1 MAAGANSDRNKA
13 LDDRKR
19 RAAGR
24 TSDRGPERQ
33 AIADFQGKSSA
44 QTRGTI
50 AGASGKEGKANRKSA
65 SVLEGGGGGG
75 AAPSDKADVGE
86 SRRKNR

>member
-24 TSDRGPERQ
+24 MADRGPERQ
-33 AIADFQGKSSA
+33 AIADFQGKSSS
-44 QTRGTI
+44 QTRGKI
-50 AGASGKEGKANRKSA
+50 GGAFGRGNKANK
-65 SVLEGGGGGG
+65 
-75 AAPSDKADVGE
+75 E
-86 SRRKNR
+86 SR